1 MNDIKSDLKAYLDKE
16 LSPERME
23 EVRLAIEQDPALK
36 EEAEFY
42 QLLSRSIFSAAKT
55 PEVSGMDNAVSKTLK
70 ATEKKKF
77 TFPSFKALPSWGI
90 PVASAAVVCALA
102 MVIFGPAMK
111 RGGINPTSAPQA
123 EMAVAGA
130 SAEMKSSMPADM
142 ERTPMSK
149 APASEPPADKSA
161 ALPRREAGEM
171 SGLEIQGVAGGP
183 QAEFGKR
190 EADAAATLQ
199 SQRLIT
205 RSGDMTLRVKNIS
218 ESAGKVE
225 RIAQRFGGFVESS
238 NVSSDPKNPTAYFL
252 IRVSSKQWVQANEAL
267 KGMGILVSESASG
280 SDVTAEVFD
289 LEARVKTLKAEEDS
303 LRTLL
308 SRASRI
314 GDILQIKDRLA
325 QVRME
330 IESMASQAKNL
341 RNMAAL
347 STISVNLT
355 QEPKIDDETT
365 PDPWMGDAWTSAV
378 NAFQSAF
385 KTVVGFCAYVIVFA
399 PFWLP
404 VLVIS
409 WIMVRKANKS

>member
-55 PEVSGMDNAVSKTLK
+55 PEVSGMDNAVTKTLK

-77 TFPSFKALPSWGI
+77 SFPSLKALPSWGI
-90 PVASAAVVCALA
+90 PVASAAAVCVLA
-102 MVIFGPAMK
+102 MVIFGPGMK
-111 RGGINPTSAPQA
+111 NLGTNRA
-123 EMAVAGA
+123 ESGT
-130 SAEMKSSMPADM
+130 EMTKSS
-142 ERTPMSK
+142 
-149 APASEPPADKSA
+149 ASEVPADKAESA
-161 ALPRREAGEM
+161 YSGGVQADPTLGSPGSEAPARGRVDFQA
-171 SGLEIQGVAGGP
+171 GLRQDFDKSEVASSAIP
-183 QAEFGKR
+183 QAS
-190 EADAAATLQ
+190 TLQ

-238 NVSSDPKNPTAYFL
+238 NVSSDPKNPTAYFT

-267 KGMGILVSESASG
+267 KGMGILISESATG

-355 QEPKIDDETT
+355 QEPKIDDETN

>member
-1 MNDIKSDLKAYLDKE
+1 MNEIQNDLKAYLDKE

-77 TFPSFKALPSWGI
+77 SFPSLKALPSWGI
-90 PVASAAVVCALA
+90 PVASAAAVCVLA
-102 MVIFGPAMK
+102 MVIFGPAMN
-111 RGGINPTSAPQA
+111 RGGLNPTSASSA
-123 EMAVAGA
+123 DMAVAGA
-130 SAEMKSSMPADM
+130 SAEMEKSIPADM
-142 ERTPMSK
+142 DGLQAETKVSSPMSETPARSAE
-149 APASEPPADKSA
+149 APA
-161 ALPRREAGEM
+161 
-171 SGLEIQGVAGGP
+171 AGGMRFE
-183 QAEFGKR
+183 QGSEDVSAEFGKR
-190 EADAAATLQ
+190 RTDDAAKSTTLQ

-238 NVSSDPKNPTAYFL
+238 NVSSDPKNPTAYFM

-267 KGMGILVSESASG
+267 KGMGILVSESATG
-280 SDVTAEVFD
+280 SDVTAEVYD

-325 QVRME
+325 NVRME
-330 IESMASQAKNL
+330 IESMAGQAKNL

-355 QEPKIDDETT
+355 QEPKIDDETN

>member
-1 MNDIKSDLKAYLDKE
+1 MNDIKNDLKAYLDKE

-77 TFPSFKALPSWGI
+77 SFPSFRALPSWGI
-90 PVASAAVVCALA
+90 PVASAATVCVLA

-111 RGGINPTSAPQA
+111 NVGSSRAESGA
-123 EMAVAGA
+123 EMA
-130 SAEMKSSMPADM
+130 KMP
-142 ERTPMSK
+142 
-149 APASEPPADKSA
+149 
-161 ALPRREAGEM
+161 
-171 SGLEIQGVAGGP
+171 
-183 QAEFGKR
+183 
-190 EADAAATLQ
+190 ADAAAPAELDGMQAESSVSSPKSKARTSGGEDHQ
-199 SQRLIT
+199 SGLYQAELDKVLDSRSRSVLGVTEEADVRSKSPTYQNQRLIT
-205 RSGDMTLRVKNIS
+205 RSGDVTLRVKNIS
-218 ESAGKVE
+218 ESAAKVE

-238 NVSSDPKNPTAYFL
+238 NVSSDPKNPTAYFT

-267 KGMGILVSESASG
+267 KGMGILISESANG
-280 SDVTAEVFD
+280 SDVTAEVYD

-308 SRASRI
+308 SRATKI

-325 QVRME
+325 EVRME
-330 IESMASQAKNL
+330 IESMAGQAKNL

-347 STISVNLT
+347 STITVNLT
-355 QEPKIDDETT
+355 QEPKIDNETN
-365 PDPWMGDAWTSAV
+365 PDPWMGDAWTAAV

-409 WIMVRKANKS
+409 WIMVRRANKS

>member
-55 PEVSGMDNAVSKTLK
+55 PEVSGMDNAVTKTLK

-77 TFPSFKALPSWGI
+77 SFPSFKALPSWGI
-90 PVASAAVVCALA
+90 PVASAAAVCALA
-102 MVIFGPAMK
+102 MVIFGPAMN
-111 RGGINPTSAPQA
+111 RGGLNPTSAPPA
-123 EMAVAGA
+123 DMAVAGA
-130 SAEMKSSMPADM
+130 SAEMERSMPADM
-142 ERTPMSK
+142 ESAPMSK
-149 APASEPPADKSA
+149 APASEPPGRFRGVEDKRA
-161 ALPRREAGEM
+161 E
-171 SGLEIQGVAGGP
+171 VASKAP
-183 QAEFGKR
+183 AF
-190 EADAAATLQ
+190 ATAPVESTAIP

-218 ESAGKVE
+218 ESAAKVE

-238 NVSSDPKNPTAYFL
+238 NVSSDPKNPTAYFT

-267 KGMGILVSESASG
+267 KGMGILISESATG

-330 IESMASQAKNL
+330 IESMAGQAKNL

-347 STISVNLT
+347 STITVNLT
-355 QEPKIDDETT
+355 QEPKIDDETN

>member
-55 PEVSGMDNAVSKTLK
+55 PEVSGMDSAVSKTLK

-77 TFPSFKALPSWGI
+77 SFPSFKALPSWGI
-90 PVASAAVVCALA
+90 PVASAAAVCALA

-111 RGGINPTSAPQA
+111 RGGLNPTSARPA
-123 EMAVAGA
+123 DMAVAGA
-130 SAEMKSSMPADM
+130 SAEMERSMPADM
-142 ERTPMSK
+142 ESAPMSK
-149 APASEPPADKSA
+149 APASEPP
-161 ALPRREAGEM
+161 RR
-171 SGLEIQGVAGGP
+171 SLGVEEER
-183 QAEFGKR
+183 AEVASKAPAF
-190 EADAAATLQ
+190 ATAPVESTAIS

-205 RSGDMTLRVKNIS
+205 RTGDMTIRVKNIS
-218 ESAGKVE
+218 ESAAKVE

-238 NVSSDPKNPTAYFL
+238 NVSSDPKNPTAYFT

-267 KGMGILVSESASG
+267 KGMGILVSESATG

-330 IESMASQAKNL
+330 IESMAGQAKNL

-347 STISVNLT
+347 STITVNLT
-355 QEPKIDDETT
+355 QEPKIDDETN

-409 WIMVRKANKS
+409 WIMVRRANKS

>member
-36 EEAEFY
+36 EEVEFY

-55 PEVSGMDNAVSKTLK
+55 PEVSGMDNAVSKTLT
-70 ATEKKKF
+70 ATEKNKF
-77 TFPSFKALPSWGI
+77 TFPSIKALPSWGI
-90 PVASAAVVCALA
+90 PVASAAAVCVFA
-102 MVIFGPAMK
+102 MVVFGPAMK
-111 RGGINPTSAPQA
+111 KSGINPTSAPRA
-123 EMAVAGA
+123 DMAVAGA
-130 SAEMKSSMPADM
+130 SAEMERSMPADM
-142 ERTPMSK
+142 EGAPTSK
-149 APASEPPADKSA
+149 APASSPAEKSEA
-161 ALPRREAGEM
+161 VPRREAGEM
-171 SGLEIQGVAGGP
+171 SGLGIQGAAGGP

-190 EADAAATLQ
+190 QADAAATLQ

-238 NVSSDPKNPTAYFL
+238 NVSSDPKNPTAYFM

-355 QEPKIDDETT
+355 QEPKIDDETN

>member
-1 MNDIKSDLKAYLDKE
+1 MNDIKNDLKAYLDKE

-77 TFPSFKALPSWGI
+77 SFPSFRALPYWGI
-90 PVASAAVVCALA
+90 PVASAAAVCALA
-102 MVIFGPAMK
+102 MVIFGPGMK
-111 RGGINPTSAPQA
+111 NLGASRAESGAGMATAGVATLDKAKGLPADAGASTQA
-123 EMAVAGA
+123 EMDGAAVAAKSPAA
-130 SAEMKSSMPADM
+130 SSPARSRESTGGEAESGGFYGKYEEVPKS
-142 ERTPMSK
+142 
-149 APASEPPADKSA
+149 
-161 ALPRREAGEM
+161 
-171 SGLEIQGVAGGP
+171 
-183 QAEFGKR
+183 
-190 EADAAATLQ
+190 DAAPQ

-205 RSGDMTLRVKNIS
+205 RTGDVTLRVKNIS
-218 ESAGKVE
+218 ESAAKVE

-238 NVSSDPKNPTAYFL
+238 NVSSDPKNPTAYFT
-252 IRVSSKQWVQANEAL
+252 IRVSSRQWVQANEAL

-280 SDVTAEVFD
+280 SDVTAEVYD

-330 IESMASQAKNL
+330 IESMAGQAKNL

-347 STISVNLT
+347 STITVNLT
-355 QEPKIDDETT
+355 QEPKIDNETN

-409 WIMVRKANKS
+409 WIMVRRANKS